1 MAGLL
6 DTLAGSSDPSTADPT
21 TGLVDA
27 QRKQLAYGILGQAG
41 AALLAAGAPTM
52 PGSGQQAAAFAQLGQ
67 IPGNVAQQQSQ
78 MVQQN
83 AMAQQVKL
91 RQAKVEQDKAA
102 QAYVSSPEFQNT
114 LSQMPEVLR
123 GQAMV
128 NIKAGDYGAATKV
141 VGDFV
146 RMQMQLTH
154 ENAVLN
160 AAPPTVTHDADGNP
174 IVYDRKTRTW
184 NPLGPTTDRQT
195 AYGLSGGS
203 ASGSAPAT
211 MPTYGQPNAP
221 SLPDGTPIS
230 DSSAPPQQAAN
241 SYPNAS
247 INPGLPYDQ
256 AFGFRGGA
264 DYALGRLQGVTGFG
278 KISPELNLQNAA
290 VAQYDKMRTELLNEA
305 RSESPGSSRIKS
317 AYNAINETL
326 PVAGSVFH
334 DAPYAL
340 KQLSAA
346 KDSIKTE
353 LDNTTRMFQ
362 APATKP
368 AERQKLAL
376 DISSLRK
383 NYDNLSIVVDGLAQ
397 KQGGSKPQSTP
408 TRLKFN
414 PASGKIE

>member
-1 MAGLL
+1 
-6 DTLAGSSDPSTADPT
+6 
-21 TGLVDA
+21 
-27 QRKQLAYGILGQAG
+27 
-41 AALLAAGAPTM
+41 
-52 PGSGQQAAAFAQLGQ
+52 
-67 IPGNVAQQQSQ
+67 

-114 LSQMPEVLR
+114 LSQMPEVLK
-123 GQAMV
+123 GQAIV

-146 RMQMQLTH
+146 RMQMQASH
-154 ENAVLN
+154 ERAVLE

-184 NPLGPTTDRQT
+184 NPLGPTDRNEQT
-195 AYGLSGGS
+195 AYGLSNGGS
-203 ASGSAPAT
+203 ASGGQASATTQPAS
-211 MPTYGQPNAP
+211 PILPPWPGRWNLPDNAP
-221 SLPDGTPIS
+221 S
-230 DSSAPPQQAAN
+230 SAPQQPAN
-241 SYPNAS
+241 PYPNAS
-247 INPGLPYDQ
+247 INPNLPYAK
-256 AFGFRGGA
+256 AFGIPGA
-264 DYALGRLQGVTGFG
+264 MDYTLGRIRGDLGGT
-278 KISPELNLQNAA
+278 ISPEMSLQNAA
-290 VAQYDKMRTELLNEA
+290 VANYDKMRTELLNEA
-305 RSESPGSSRIKS
+305 RAESPGSSRIKS

-326 PVAGSVFH
+326 PVAGSAFH

-368 AERQKLAL
+368 AERQKLAS
-376 DISSLRK
+376 DIMSLRK
-383 NYDNLSIVVDGLAQ
+383 NYANLGIVVDGLAQ
-397 KQGGSKPQSTP
+397 NQGGSKPQTTP